1 MNSLHA
7 LSERWGSDNL
17 LAAGVV
23 VAALL
28 ALKSYRTRQA
38 NKGLPPHVPYTNPI
52 LGSTLDYMHCTSSPD
67 LHHEWL
73 SKNFDKYGP
82 VIRASLFGREQ
93 YLVDE
98 PLIPDAM
105 KHKNFNSEKG
115 ANAIQFLDI
124 LVGLDVEYHME
135 DTHHLVLKALNNKMD
150 IFVDR
155 TLFTSSAVRFSTI
168 IESRIG
174 TKGPMTL
181 DDPFGFI
188 RSIIAQ
194 AMSDSFVGKSLG
206 SDPEMLHVFT
216 NVTEVVAKLATAG
229 ASSIVA
235 LIIPGFRRW
244 RSNWEVKHRKILKPY
259 TDILERKLIPEL
271 EARVA
276 LRQSC
281 GTSEAE
287 WEGRKPV
294 KVINLLLFLI
304 FASVHLT
311 SVHITWVLNSI
322 AFHRE
327 CHGELLS
334 ELRLVLASHGGELND
349 EALRN
354 MPKLDSFMRETFRT
368 RFDCIGGSQRV
379 AEEDTLLEGKYLIPK
394 GALINPITFR
404 THQSPVHWPDRKDTL
419 EFSPW
424 SHDEPSSRTS
434 PAYLQFGLGRHA
446 CPGRFLAISEAK
458 LIVCYL
464 LGRYD
469 VALGEPEKGIVK
481 PMLAFT
487 FSMAPTSAIVLT
499 PRSEKEVAVLV

>member
-1 MNSLHA
+1 
-7 LSERWGSDNL
+7 
-17 LAAGVV
+17 
-23 VAALL
+23 
-28 ALKSYRTRQA
+28 
-38 NKGLPPHVPYTNPI
+38 
-52 LGSTLDYMHCTSSPD
+52 
-67 LHHEWL
+67 
-73 SKNFDKYGP
+73 
-82 VIRASLFGREQ
+82 
-93 YLVDE
+93 
-98 PLIPDAM
+98 
-105 KHKNFNSEKG
+105 
-115 ANAIQFLDI
+115 
-124 LVGLDVEYHME
+124 
-135 DTHHLVLKALNNKMD
+135 
-150 IFVDR
+150 
-155 TLFTSSAVRFSTI
+155 
-168 IESRIG
+168 
-174 TKGPMTL
+174 
-181 DDPFGFI
+181 
-188 RSIIAQ
+188 
-194 AMSDSFVGKSLG
+194 
-206 SDPEMLHVFT
+206 
-216 NVTEVVAKLATAG
+216 

-294 KVINLLLFLI
+294 DVLQTILDERKVDLTSLPATLARLGEVINLLLFLI

>member
-52 LGSTLDYMHCTSSPD
+52 LGSTLDYMHSP
-67 LHHEWL
+67 HEWL

-93 YLVDE
+93 YL
-98 PLIPDAM
+98 
-105 KHKNFNSEKG
+105 HKNFNSEKG
-115 ANAIQFLDI
+115 ANAVSLLPLTLQRL
-124 LVGLDVEYHME
+124 H
-135 DTHHLVLKALNNKMD
+135 THHLVLKALNNKMD

-155 TLFTSSAVRFSTI
+155 IRPYVSTI

-294 KVINLLLFLI
+294 DVLQTILDERKIDLTSLPGTLARLGEVINLLLFLI

-334 ELRLVLASHGGELND
+334 ELRLLND